1 MNTTEKLINP
11 CRSGLTRENT
21 QGNLTWGHWMQCIYS
36 RCLLLPVSIS
46 YNFTRMKSMQNLVKW
61 NGELKH
67 NKRWT
72 WRKHFVCAGMCVG
85 TTINNPHTLRFNAY
99 AQIFVSQVLD
109 SLPLWYLIANRKND
123 IKRNCC
129 RKIKQENQ
137 LKGWN
142 LFGGFWIRHSLSLLN
157 SWQNK
162 KGLGKKRIVS

>member
-1 MNTTEKLINP
+1 MINP

-21 QGNLTWGHWMQCIYS
+21 QGNLTWGHGTKCIYS

-46 YNFTRMKSMQNLVKW
+46 YNFTRMKSMQKLVKW

-72 WRKHFVCAGMCVG
+72 WRKHFLCAGMCVG
-85 TTINNPHTLRFNAY
+85 TTMNNPHTLSFNAY

-142 LFGGFWIRHSLSLLN
+142 CLAVFKLGIHFHFYIYGNI
-157 SWQNK
+157 K
-162 KGLGKKRIVS
+162 KGWVKKRMAS